1 MKKFYV
7 MVMVL
12 TAAFAVAACMG
23 MDTKRA
29 DKKLSIEF
37 EKPVN
42 PNVVVA
48 TDIQE
53 EAPVEEP
60 AEVFVEAY
68 AATPVEAPA
77 PAPVEEV
84 VAPAPVETEAPVE
97 VEVAAPVET
106 EAPAPVETAAPAP
119 VETEAPAPVETYCE
133 PVYYYSVCPIC
144 NGMGVVYEQ
153 GQYYDAIMGWQYT
166 TYTYC
171 CGGCGG
177 SGVI

>member
-1 MKKFYV
+1 MKKFFV

-48 TDIQE
+48 NEDQL
-53 EAPVEEP
+53 
-60 AEVFVEAY
+60 VEAEEEVVVVDTDTYY
-68 AATPVEAPA
+68 AAPVEAPA
-77 PAPVEEV
+77 PVEES
-84 VAPAPVETEAPVE
+84 APASVETEAPVE